1 MTKMCAAALAP
12 KKLTAAIKT
21 VSEKEDQKINVIIY
35 GLKEIDKELV
45 SSKVEEVLAKI
56 DEKPIIKDCCRIG
69 SVKEESI
76 RPVKFTLSSS
86 DMVQQVLRKARQLR
100 LKDQYKSVYI
110 FPDRTYEEREAF
122 RKQREDKINKK
133 EEQQRSHNKDDQ
145 GSTSKT

>member
-1 MTKMCAAALAP
+1 MYTLNY
-12 KKLTAAIKT
+12 T
-21 VSEKEDQKINVIIY
+21 VY
-35 GLKEIDKELV
+35 
-45 SSKVEEVLAKI
+45 
-56 DEKPIIKDCCRIG
+56 
-69 SVKEESI
+69 
-76 RPVKFTLSSS
+76 TLSSA

-110 FPDRTYEEREAF
+110 FPDRIYEEREAF